1 MRVNSMDKEIILAII
16 LIILL
21 PFIAFL
27 WSYINCKIVEFIIY
41 LYYKWNLYRIKKDTE
56 YIKRLSRKSIVKGV
70 ENE

>member
-1 MRVNSMDKEIILAII
+1 MDKEIILAII

-41 LYYKWNLYRIKKDTE
+41 LQDKWNLYRIKKDTE
-56 YIKRLSRKSIVKGV
+56 YIKRLSRKSIRNTRK
-70 ENE
+70 